1 MELHISE
8 EAVPEIMKEFVREND
23 GVFTYDHERAFKALK
38 EEREGRRNDRK
49 ELAAFKALNVSAD
62 ELARFTGLGKSV
74 EELAELIANAANAPA
89 GVDLEKLTESEKARL
104 TAEKNYNALK
114 KDFDTLKSRLDEADR
129 IAADNNL
136 RKKVSELIDQLPDDI
151 DREQARVYLLGG
163 KTSDGLPVEGI
174 YRNTYK
180 TNAIGDIEDL
190 SEKSPLDYTAA
201 ILRTLK
207 MLKPSTPGIAK
218 PGNATLQVAENTEL
232 QAAKQN
238 HNVQGLIRNAK
249 RIN

>member
-1 MELHISE
+1 MELHIAE
-8 EAVPEIMKEFVREND
+8 ETVPEIMKDFVSEND

-89 GVDLEKLTESEKARL
+89 GVDLDKLTEAEKARL

-114 KDFDTLKSRLDEADR
+114 KEFDTLKTRLDEADR
-129 IAADNNL
+129 IAADSNL
-136 RKKVSELIDQLPDDI
+136 RKMVSELIDQLPDDI

-163 KTSDGLPVEGI
+163 KTSDGIPVEGV
-174 YRNTYK
+174 YRNTFK
-180 TNAIGDIEDL
+180 TNAIGDIEDVA
-190 SEKSPLDYTAA
+190 EKSPLEYTAA
-201 ILRTLK
+201 ILRALK
-207 MLKPSTPGIAK
+207 MLKPSNPGIVK
-218 PGNATLQVAENTEL
+218 PGNATLQAAGNAEF
-232 QAAKQN
+232 QAAKKER
-238 HNVQGLIRNAK
+238 NVQGLIKNAK
-249 RIN
+249 HIN